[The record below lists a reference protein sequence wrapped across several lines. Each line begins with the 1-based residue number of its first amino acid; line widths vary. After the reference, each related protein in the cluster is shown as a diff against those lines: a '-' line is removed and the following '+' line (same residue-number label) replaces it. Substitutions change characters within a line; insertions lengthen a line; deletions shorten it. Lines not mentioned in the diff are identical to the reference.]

1 MFVLAAAAV
10 GFVLLVMNPPQV
22 SKVVLLPDAEG
33 KAGAVIVKTQAGAR
47 VVNAAYGS
55 ASVNQRGGIRSSAED
70 GSKVTQQ
77 YGGTLTA
84 RPASPISYIV
94 SFEFGSAVDVTPAD
108 LPILE
113 QLRAALL
120 AFPAAEIT
128 VIGHTDSVG
137 TMESNDRLSLQRAE
151 TVRTFILNAGIQ
163 AASVEVA
170 GRGERELAVQTADEV
185 AEVRNRRVEIN
196 MR

>member
-1 MFVLAAAAV
+1 MFVLAAGII
-10 GFVLLVMNPPQV
+10 GFVALVMNPPQL

-33 KAGAVIVKTQAGAR
+33 AAGAVIVKTQSGQQL
-47 VVNAAYGS
+47 VNTAYGS
-55 ASVNQRGGIRSSAED
+55 ASVNQRGNISSLAED
-70 GSKVTQQ
+70 RAKLTQL

-84 RPASPISYIV
+84 RPAAPISFIV

-128 VIGHTDSVG
+128 VIGHTDTVG
-137 TMESNDRLSLQRAE
+137 TMESNDALSLQRAE
-151 TVRTFILNAGIQ
+151 TVRRFILQAGIQ
-163 AASVEVA
+163 VTSIEVA
-170 GRGERELAVQTADEV
+170 GRGERELAVPTGDEV

-196 MR
+196 LK

>member
-1 MFVLAAAAV
+1 MLVLAAGII
-10 GFVLLVMNPPQV
+10 GFVALVMNPPQL

-33 KAGAVIVKTQAGAR
+33 SAGAVVVKSQSGQQL
-47 VVNAAYGS
+47 VNTAFGS
-55 ASVNQRGGIRSSAED
+55 ASVNQRGGITRLAED
-70 GSKVTQQ
+70 AAKMTQL
-77 YGGTLTA
+77 YGGTLKA
-84 RPASPISYIV
+84 RPAVPISFIV
-94 SFEFGSAVDVTPAD
+94 SFEFGSAVEVTPVD

-137 TMESNDRLSLQRAE
+137 TLESNDELSLQRAE
-151 TVRTFILNAGIQ
+151 TVRRFILQNGIQ
-163 AASVEVA
+163 AHSMDVA
-170 GRGERELAVQTADEV
+170 GRGERELSVQTGDEV

-196 MR
+196 MK